1 MMDGLTIG
9 ALQSSDVI
17 CFTLTCMILGFSI
30 LCTSNQHVFTTARGR
45 NPPRTPN

>member
-17 CFTLTCMILGFSI
+17 CLTLTCMILGFSI
-30 LCTSNQHVFTTARGR
+30 LRTSNQHVFSTAWGR